1 MKRFAANGKT
11 GRTGDN
17 GARTLEAT
25 PVARAVRA
33 ALGITAALLVL
44 GGSGTAM
51 AAGSCVNT
59 LANTVSCNGAF
70 TDTLPGTQFTPTV
83 DLTLVLGDSLP
94 TSVIP
99 VFGAAGVDAAWGGLV
114 DVVSFADI
122 TTMGADGIHAYGST
136 SASLTNNGSISTDI
150 TGTPGARAADV
161 SAVGDVTIVNAG
173 NIFAQ
178 STAVEDVTSVGAF
191 SSQGN
196 VSVTN
201 QLTGTIGAQAQ
212 DGNAIAIDASA
223 DLGTVTV
230 ENDGAIQASSV
241 NGAAIGIRTLASAG
255 DTTVT
260 NTGSVSVVIS
270 APSGNYNTAV
280 GIQAASPLGTTTVT
294 NAGTISV
301 ADTMAGYGGSATG
314 INAAGGVATVVTN
327 SGDIQTQGVGSYGI
341 VAYTSGPNGT
351 TTVTNTAQGTIE
363 VTGKS
368 AIGVRA
374 SSTSGAGTVINA
386 GSIVAN
392 ANYCGYFCYSG
403 AVGVKASTIN
413 NTGSIVASQTSAAAQ
428 LGGVV
433 GTYSRGYANVNTSI
447 TNTGSITATAAAYD
461 GTATGVS
468 GEASTGTTT
477 LDNRGAIVATASGV
491 YGMAT
496 GVHLSGAGD
505 VDISNAGDIKV
516 TAGRIGYGIDMFSEG
531 FGHIVNTGTIE
542 VTAAQALGIAAYTG
556 GLVENAGHLT
566 VTATGAAFGV
576 SANSLSNALQVTNSG
591 DLTVTSGLQAHGINA
606 YVASGYAGATGSST
620 IDNSGTILVNA
631 IVPPNS
637 SYLQNTIGGAA
648 YGANLVDIG
657 GAIALN
663 NTGSITARLY
673 SNSEFANGLGRYQSG
688 ANGVIAYG
696 QQDDIVITNAGSI
709 TASSEVNGTYFGTR
723 ARAVTITNDFGN
735 VDLVNSGS
743 ITASAASD
751 FRSDGSQTLAEGIFS
766 TNFRGD
772 TAIDNTS
779 TGSIAASS
787 SAPLYNA
794 ASATAINAYTG
805 TGTIEITNEGAISAV
820 ARSGATSNDGLSGV
834 TTATGVLVANTFGP
848 STSVGNAGS
857 IVANA
862 FADHYGA
869 ASALGIDAAVN
880 YGSVQVTNTGAIA
893 ATALATTHVDA
904 SDAAM
909 ATAVSIS
916 NSSYVAGATT
926 TFAGS
931 GTATATA
938 TAEVQAI
945 ASGVSISGQDVGV
958 TSSGIISA
966 SAVADATIGTAL
978 ATGLSVTGTQASV
991 VLGGGSQIAAT
1002 AQGNNGAAIGLLV
1015 SSQNAVAVSNAGSIT
1030 AAFIGAQ
1037 GATYGAIVA
1046 SGGAVEFTNAG
1057 HISVAQANNA
1067 VAVELSS
1074 PTVTSLIN
1082 AGMISAGTGTGNLAL
1097 LLGDAT
1103 NTIDNGGL
1111 IDGSI
1116 KAGAGDDSLTNRVGA
1131 VWNTGT
1137 GTDLGAGNNSI
1148 LNAGNI
1154 NGAIQTGSGDDVFAN
1169 LSGATWNTAGTSNL
1183 GDGNN
1188 TITNAGTITGAIQTG
1203 SGNDLF
1209 ANLSGATWT
1218 TAGTSNFGD
1227 GNNTITNAGT
1237 ITGAIQTG
1245 SGNDTFTNAIG
1256 ALWNASGSSNFGGG
1270 ADALDNAGTIAL
1282 DNATIVINGA
1292 GSHFDNTGL
1301 ITVLG
1306 NNRIDMG
1313 ANQFTNNGTLDFQ
1326 NGATN
1331 DVLTVA
1337 GNFGGTGKI
1346 AVDASGVHSASDRLF
1361 VEGNVAP
1368 GSVTTVNVHL
1378 LDIPA
1383 TVASSIPIVE
1393 VGGTAAAGS
1402 FVLGTVTQP
1411 LSFVALAYADTLNVS
1426 AGNVFSLGVAVTGLS
1441 DVGTLAASVTPGV
1454 ESLMNTQV
1462 GTLQQR
1468 MGAPSQ
1474 TIKGG
1479 VSLWTR
1485 VFQDA
1490 GTIDPTHSST
1500 NFGQGG
1506 NDAFR
1511 QTNAGGE
1518 VGVDFAVTDEIRF
1531 GGLLDQSQGDQRLN
1545 QSVSGFASS
1554 NITGHTYGG
1563 YGTWISPGG
1572 FYLDASYRR
1581 MNFEAKL
1588 RTAGGGT
1595 LSSGHASTFN
1605 VELGQQWTVGDGF
1618 KIEPQLQLTRTLVDS
1633 SDNLSGVAAGF
1644 RSDGDGSS
1652 RGRAGVQFSKSFVAA
1667 NGGAVW
1673 TPSFAVSEVREFDG
1687 KNQYSVNNAFFGETS
1702 TRGSSA
1708 LAEAGIDGKFGPLSI
1723 YAGLNWQ
1730 DGGALSNVAG
1740 GQLGLR
1746 YAW

>member
-1 MKRFAANGKT
+1 MKRLAANGKT
-11 GRTGDN
+11 GRTGDH
-17 GARTLEAT
+17 GVRTLEAT

-51 AAGSCVNT
+51 AAGSCVST

-70 TDTLPGTQFTPTV
+70 TDTLPGAQFTPTV
-83 DLTLVLGDSLP
+83 DLTLVLGDTLP

-99 VFGAAGVDAAWGGLV
+99 VFGATGVDAAWGGLV

-122 TTMGADGIHAYGST
+122 TTMGADGIHVYGST

-161 SAVGDVTIVNAG
+161 SAIGDVTIVNAG

-201 QLTGTIGAQAQ
+201 QLTGTIVAQAQ
-212 DGNAIAIDASA
+212 DGNAIAVDASA

-230 ENDGAIQASSV
+230 ENDGSIQASSV
-241 NGAAIGIRTLASAG
+241 NGAATGIRTLASAG

-260 NTGSVSVVIS
+260 NNGNLSVVIS
-270 APSGNYNTAV
+270 APSGNYNVAT

-294 NAGTISV
+294 NAGAISV

-341 VAYTSGPNGT
+341 VAYTSGANGT

-363 VTGKS
+363 ATGKA

-374 SSTSGAGTVINA
+374 SSTSGAGAVINA

-392 ANYCGYFCYSG
+392 ANYCGDFCYSG
-403 AVGVKASTIN
+403 ALGVKASTIN
-413 NTGSIVASQTSAAAQ
+413 NSGSIVASQTSAVAQ

-447 TNTGSITATAAAYD
+447 TNTGSITATAAAYY
-461 GTATGVS
+461 GTAIGVS
-468 GEASTGTTT
+468 GAAGTGTTT
-477 LDNRGAIVATASGV
+477 LDNRGAIVATASGA
-491 YGMAT
+491 YGSAT
-496 GVHLSGAGD
+496 GVQLTGAGD
-505 VDISNAGDIKV
+505 VDISNAGDINV
-516 TAGRIGYGIDMFSEG
+516 TAGRSGFGIDMFSEG

-556 GLVENAGHLT
+556 GLVDNAGHLT
-566 VTATGAAFGV
+566 VTATSRAFGV
-576 SANSLSNALQVTNSG
+576 SANSLSNAIGVTNSG
-591 DLTVTSGLQAHGINA
+591 DLTVTSGLEAHGINA
-606 YVASGYAGATGSST
+606 YVASGYAGATGSAT
-620 IDNSGTILVNA
+620 IDNSGTILVSA

-637 SYLQNTIGGAA
+637 SYVQNTIGGAA

-657 GAIALN
+657 GAIALT

-743 ITASAASD
+743 ITAIAASD

-779 TGSIAASS
+779 TGSITASS

-805 TGTIEITNEGAISAV
+805 TGTIEVTNEGAISAV
-820 ARSGATSNDGLSGV
+820 ARSGATSNAGLSGV
-834 TTATGVLVANTFGP
+834 TTATGVLVTNTFGP
-848 STSVGNAGS
+848 STSVGNTGS

-880 YGSVQVTNTGAIA
+880 YGSVQVTNSGAIA
-893 ATALATTHVDA
+893 ASALATTHVDA

-909 ATAVSIS
+909 ATAVSIN

-926 TFAGS
+926 SFAGS
-931 GTATATA
+931 GTTTATA

-958 TSSGIISA
+958 NSSGIVNA
-966 SAVADATIGTAL
+966 SAIADATIGTAL

-991 VLGGGSQIAAT
+991 VLGNGSQIQAT

-1074 PTVTSLIN
+1074 PTITSLIN
-1082 AGMISAGTGTGNLAL
+1082 AGTISAGTGTGNIAL

-1103 NTIDNGGL
+1103 NTIDNSGL

-1116 KAGAGDDSLTNRVGA
+1116 KAGAGNDTLTNRAGA

-1137 GTDLGAGNNSI
+1137 GSDLGAGNNSI
-1148 LNAGNI
+1148 LNAGMI
-1154 NGAIQTGSGDDVFAN
+1154 NGAIQTGSGDDVFVN
-1169 LSGATWNTAGTSNL
+1169 VSGATWNTAGTSNL

-1203 SGNDLF
+1203 SGN
-1209 ANLSGATWT
+1209 N
-1218 TAGTSNFGD
+1218 
-1227 GNNTITNAGT
+1227 
-1237 ITGAIQTG
+1237 
-1245 SGNDTFTNAIG
+1245 TFTNALG
-1256 ALWNASGSSNFGGG
+1256 GLWSASGSSNFGAGV
-1270 ADALDNAGTIAL
+1270 DALENAGSIGL
-1282 DNATIVINGA
+1282 DNATIVLNGVA
-1292 GSHFDNTGL
+1292 SHFDNTGL

-1306 NNRIDMG
+1306 TSRIDMG
-1313 ANQFTNNGTLDFQ
+1313 ANLFTNNGTLDFQ
-1326 NGATN
+1326 NGSTN

-1337 GNFGGTGKI
+1337 GNFAGNGKI

-1361 VEGNVAP
+1361 VEGNVTP

-1378 LDIPA
+1378 LDLPA

-1411 LSFVALAYADTLNVS
+1411 LAFMALAYGDTLSVS
-1426 AGNVFSLGVAVTGLS
+1426 TGNVFSLGVAVTGLS
-1441 DVGTLAASVTPGV
+1441 DVGTLAASVAPGV

-1468 MGAPSQ
+1468 MGAASQ

-1490 GTIDPTHSST
+1490 GTIDPTHSSQ

-1506 NDAFR
+1506 SDAFR
-1511 QTNAGGE
+1511 QTNSGGE
-1518 VGVDFAVTDEIRF
+1518 VGVDFAVSDEWRF
-1531 GGLLDQSQGDQRLN
+1531 GGLLDQSEGDQRLN
-1545 QSVSGFASS
+1545 NSVSGFAAS

-1563 YGTWISPGG
+1563 YATWISPSG

-1588 RTAGGGT
+1588 RSAGGGT
-1595 LSSGHASTFN
+1595 LSSGHAGTFN
-1605 VELGQQWTVGDGF
+1605 VELGQQWVVGDGF

-1633 SDNLSGVAAGF
+1633 SDNLSGAATGF

-1652 RGRAGVQFSKSFVAA
+1652 RGRAGVQFSRSFVAA
-1667 NGGAVW
+1667 NGSAVW
-1673 TPSFAVSEVREFDG
+1673 TPSLAVSAVREFDG
-1687 KNQYSVNNAFFGETS
+1687 KNNYSVNDTFFGETS

-1730 DGGALSNVAG
+1730 DGGALKNVAG